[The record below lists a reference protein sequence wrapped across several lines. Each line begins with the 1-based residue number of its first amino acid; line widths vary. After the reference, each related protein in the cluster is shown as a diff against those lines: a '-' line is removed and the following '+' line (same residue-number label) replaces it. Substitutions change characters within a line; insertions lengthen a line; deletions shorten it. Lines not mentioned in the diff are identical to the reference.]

1 LAGYSWL
8 YFSIS
13 TNGIYNKTVDV
24 CLIKHVTNIPCPS
37 CGSTRSVVLL
47 ISGNLMEAFRINP
60 LGYVVAIILLIA
72 PLWIIIDVLIKRKT
86 LFNFYKKIEAYLKK
100 PLYAIPL
107 ILFVLINWIWNV
119 TKGL

>member
-1 LAGYSWL
+1 
-8 YFSIS
+8 
-13 TNGIYNKTVDV
+13 
-24 CLIKHVTNIPCPS
+24 
-37 CGSTRSVVLL
+37 
-47 ISGNLMEAFRINP
+47 MEAFRINP